1 MENVTATIARAIA
14 CIDEVRSMPLPPSIG
29 RKITALTRHL
39 YDCLDALEGEGMYE
53 ERLEEI
59 KVCRGVFKHLSN
71 NDIDWLIETLKGYM
85 DRDDAIIGEDMRK
98 IHEKE

>member
-1 MENVTATIARAIA
+1 MTDR
-14 CIDEVRSMPLPPSIG
+14 
-29 RKITALTRHL
+29 
-39 YDCLDALEGEGMYE
+39 